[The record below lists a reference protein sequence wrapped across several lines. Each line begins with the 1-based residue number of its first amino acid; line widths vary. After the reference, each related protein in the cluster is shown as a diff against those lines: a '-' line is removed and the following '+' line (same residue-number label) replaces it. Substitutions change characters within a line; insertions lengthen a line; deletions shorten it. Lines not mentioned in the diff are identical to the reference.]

1 MIPQLL
7 CYNWRIEILS
17 YSVILSYSELV
28 KEQEIN
34 NN

>member
-17 YSVILSYSELV
+17 YSELV